1 MRDAGVRLQKVRGYR
16 SLGNVLTPGSKLG
29 KGNQAERTREE
40 LWRPREGILSG
51 DAGGHILISG
61 ELEDEDSG

>member
-1 MRDAGVRLQKVRGYR
+1 MPA
-16 SLGNVLTPGSKLG
+16 SKLG